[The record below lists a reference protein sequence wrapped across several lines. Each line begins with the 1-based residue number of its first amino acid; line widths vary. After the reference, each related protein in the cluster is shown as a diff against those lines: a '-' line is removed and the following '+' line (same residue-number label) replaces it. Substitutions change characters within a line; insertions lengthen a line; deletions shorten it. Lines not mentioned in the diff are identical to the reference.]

1 MIYQYYK
8 RKEWDQVR
16 FKGTYSAPSIEEA
29 ARQMDAE
36 EGDVISDIEAQKS
49 YLVQTWFDEDAE
61 DEFEYSFRE
70 LKPNEFEGI

>member
-1 MIYQYYK
+1 MIYQYYI
-8 RKEWDQVR
+8 RREWDKVG
-16 FKGTYSAPSIEEA
+16 FIGTYSANSIEEA

-61 DEFEYSFRE
+61 DEFEYGFRE
-70 LKPNEFEGI
+70 LNPNEFEGI